1 MSWVTSIGSLHGPKL
16 SLILLLRR
24 AMSSKRISSSMRRA
38 LSPGARPRSSARALT
53 DPDAAPRLPAVRAS
67 ARRRVSPA
75 PGHVG
80 ALVAVALLLVVAAP
94 ARAAAAIDLD
104 AETAVAALPPRARRP
119 WDFSLPPPPA
129 AGTFPLVLRLRY
141 TDADG
146 RPAAALLVR
155 TLGAADAGP
164 VRAALAPAP
173 IATLGTVQLT
183 LENPEGR
190 PLAGRVVAVL
200 PPELATDP
208 ESQPAQV
215 PPGGHVALPLVVQN
229 ARAVVGRTYPMYA
242 VFEYDWAGTQ
252 RTAVAAATLAVVQ
265 APSRRALRLAV
276 GATAWLAALATA
288 ALLSRRAARRAAP
301 RRH

>member
-1 MSWVTSIGSLHGPKL
+1 M
-16 SLILLLRR
+16 
-24 AMSSKRISSSMRRA
+24 
-38 LSPGARPRSSARALT
+38 
-53 DPDAAPRLPAVRAS
+53 RAS

-104 AETAVAALPPRARRP
+104 AETAVAAAEVRLVLAATNTGSEAARDLVPEVTWLDRRQRGEAVAVLPPRARRP

-183 LENPEGR
+183 LENSEGR
-190 PLAGRVVAVL
+190 PLVGRVVAVL

-242 VFEYDWAGTQ
+242 VFEYDWAGTH
-252 RTAVAAATLAVVQ
+252 RTALAAATLAVVQ

-288 ALLSRRAARRAAP
+288 VLLSRRAARRAAP

>member
-1 MSWVTSIGSLHGPKL
+1 VKSANRSIMSWVTSIGSLHGPKL

-104 AETAVAALPPRARRP
+104 AETAVAAAEVRLVLAATNTGSEAARDLVPEVTWLDRRQRGEAVAVLPPRARRP

-129 AGTFPLVLRLRY
+129 A
-141 TDADG
+141 
-146 RPAAALLVR
+146 ALLVR
-155 TLGAADAGP
+155 TPGAADAGP

-173 IATLGTVQLT
+173 ISTLGTVQLT

-208 ESQPAQV
+208 ES
-215 PPGGHVALPLVVQN
+215 
-229 ARAVVGRTYPMYA
+229 
-242 VFEYDWAGTQ
+242 
-252 RTAVAAATLAVVQ
+252 
-265 APSRRALRLAV
+265 
-276 GATAWLAALATA
+276 
-288 ALLSRRAARRAAP
+288 
-301 RRH
+301 